1 MTPYKDGEIGITL
14 PAEDIA
20 AEMHDWAKKNK
31 FVTLIWTPEDVQQI
45 LATSLSNDSTVTIE
59 QAQVILLAAEEDIQE
74 FLWISARRYFELAR
88 KELSND

>member
-1 MTPYKDGEIGITL
+1 MQPYKDGEIGITL

-45 LATSLSNDSTVTIE
+45 LATSLSDNSAVTIE
-59 QAQVILLAAEEDIQE
+59 EAQKILLAAEEDIQE
-74 FLWISARRYFELAR
+74 HLWLAAKRYFENAKR
-88 KELSND
+88 ELGND

>member
-1 MTPYKDGEIGITL
+1 MTKKLDVGIKLTQ
-14 PAEDIA
+14 PEIA

-31 FVTLIWTPEDVQQI
+31 FFTLIWTPEDVQQI
-45 LATSLSNDSTVTIE
+45 LATSLDNTAVTIE

-74 FLWISARRYFELAR
+74 FLWISAKRYFELAR

>member
-1 MTPYKDGEIGITL
+1 MAPYKNGK
-14 PAEDIA
+14 

-45 LATSLSNDSTVTIE
+45 LATSLSNDSTITTE

-88 KELSND
+88 NDMNNIANL

>member
-1 MTPYKDGEIGITL
+1 MSPYKHGEIGITL

-45 LATSLSNDSTVTIE
+45 LATSLNNTAVTIE
-59 QAQVILLAAEEDIQE
+59 QAQEILLEAEEDIQE

-88 KELSND
+88 KELIND

>member
-20 AEMHDWAKKNK
+20 AEMHNWAKKNK

-45 LATSLSNDSTVTIE
+45 LATSLNNTAVTIE

>member
-1 MTPYKDGEIGITL
+1 MTPHKDGEIGITL

-45 LATSLSNDSTVTIE
+45 LATSLSDNSAVTIE
-59 QAQVILLAAEEDIQE
+59 QAQVILLAAEEDIHE
-74 FLWISARRYFELAR
+74 YLWLAAKRYFENAK

>member
-1 MTPYKDGEIGITL
+1 MASYKDGEIGITL
-14 PAEDIA
+14 PSEDIA
-20 AEMHDWAKKNK
+20 AEMHNWAKKNK

-74 FLWISARRYFELAR
+74 FLWISAKRYFELAQR
-88 KELSND
+88 ELSND